1 MLINQNTEVN
11 FNKLR
16 PCKQAIAFARV
27 SKEHQSEGVSL
38 DAQIKKIKEY
48 CNSHDLTVIQEIKLT
63 ESSTRGSRKEFHK
76 MLEFVKKQNSD
87 SCILC

>member
-38 DAQIKKIKEY
+38 GRTDKKDK
-48 CNSHDLTVIQEIKLT
+48 
-63 ESSTRGSRKEFHK
+63 R
-76 MLEFVKKQNSD
+76 
-87 SCILC
+87 ILQ